1 MRRAWEHLTRTCVPR
16 RSGRAI
22 DGATRDHQACAFA
35 CQALDHAPRVC
46 TVIKTMDTDG
56 NGEIDVD
63 EWLANLN
70 KCAGL
75 AARLAAGVNTDGEIA
90 GFELRTS
97 SAEEVAT
104 PRL

>member
-1 MRRAWEHLTRTCVPR
+1 
-16 RSGRAI
+16 
-22 DGATRDHQACAFA
+22 
-35 CQALDHAPRVC
+35 
-46 TVIKTMDTDG
+46 MDTDG